1 MYSMNASPEQRII
14 WVFAA
19 RFIFPLTCA
28 ILLLMEGHVCPW
40 WLVYTFDNPLRRL
53 VHDPSALLAGLV
65 REGMTVADIGCGRGY
80 FSIALARMV
89 GDGGAVIAVDVQQ
102 KMLDMMMK
110 RAHRA
115 GVAQRIRPVL
125 AAPDDIGVRG
135 PVDFVLAFWM
145 AHEVENAG
153 PFFAQAFSALKAQ
166 GKMLVAEPKMH
177 VSRRRFRE
185 ILQAARDA
193 GFRDSDAPPVR
204 LSRAVLLERN

>member
-1 MYSMNASPEQRII
+1 MLSR
-14 WVFAA
+14 
-19 RFIFPLTCA
+19 
-28 ILLLMEGHVCPW
+28 EGRVCPW

-89 GDGGAVIAVDVQQ
+89 GDKGSVIAVDIQQ
-102 KMLDMMMK
+102 KMLDMTMA
-110 RAHRA
+110 RARRA
-115 GVAQRIRPVL
+115 GVAQRIRPVP
-125 AAPDDIGVRG
+125 AAPDDISVRG

-145 AHEVENAG
+145 AHEVENTAS
-153 PFFAQAFSALKAQ
+153 FFSQAFSALKAR

-177 VSRRRFRE
+177 VTMRRFRE
-185 ILQAARDA
+185 IVQAARDA
-193 GFRDSDAPPVR
+193 GFRDSEAPAVR